1 MGSGHEISKGNEE
14 RACENSR
21 GQLKKMEFPAGS
33 GMIKIKSWWWVSMG
47 FIFGLGISKGLS
59 HNFAEF
65 SGGSFVF
72 SGISKGKVTILK
84 ITS

>member
-1 MGSGHEISKGNEE
+1 
-14 RACENSR
+14 
-21 GQLKKMEFPAGS
+21 
-33 GMIKIKSWWWVSMG
+33 MG
-47 FIFGLGISKGLS
+47 FVFGLGISKGLS